1 MSSGGWEGRR
11 GRVAR
16 MLLPLTTYAL
26 LLCAG
31 VLSLTSL
38 VGQRTRLMLAVVG
51 AVQVGLLIKWTVTTD
66 CIGSW
71 CAETGGLGALV
82 RGAGRPGVVPQR
94 ASAAGGGAA
103 RRGPG
108 GGPPLARR
116 GSPARDG

>member
-1 MSSGGWEGRR
+1 
-11 GRVAR
+11 

-38 VGQRTRLMLAVVG
+38 ISHPTRLMLAVVG

-71 CAETGGLGALV
+71 CAEKGGLGSWLIGPVLLVAALSV
-82 RGAGRPGVVPQR
+82 AVTE
-94 ASAAGGGAA
+94 AA
-103 RRGPG
+103 RRSRGAAPHRATA
-108 GGPPLARR
+108 PRR
-116 GSPARDG
+116 